1 MYHKWQSCDPWFFR
15 YGVGR
20 ENLLSFWTI
29 FCPFTLLRT
38 QKIKIFKNWKKTHG
52 DIIILHLCTTNDN
65 HMMYGSWDM
74 KHDRQNFFSFWAIFC
89 PFYPTNN
96 PKNQNFGKMKKKKHF
111 GISSF
116 NTSVPKIMIICY
128 TVPDIWPVTDVICIF
143 HFGLF
148 FTLLPPNSPANQNL
162 KKRKKNT
169 RWYHHF
175 RHVPKIMITWVWF
188 LRSGAWQIDGQ
199 KDGQM
204 DGQMD
209 RQKKWHIEV
218 DPPPKKQH
226 ISCMGAKNA
235 NTKCNLLKPI
245 LHYWLISF
253 KGCLC

>member
-1 MYHKWQSCDPWFFR
+1 MEISSFYTCVPQMTITWCMVPEIWSMTDRIFSHFGPFFA
-15 YGVGR
+15 
-20 ENLLSFWTI
+20 L
-29 FCPFTLLRT
+29 FTPLTT
-38 QKIKIFKNWKKTHG
+38 QKIKILEKW
-52 DIIILHLCTTNDN
+52 
-65 HMMYGSWDM
+65 
-74 KHDRQNFFSFWAIFC
+74 
-89 PFYPTNN
+89 
-96 PKNQNFGKMKKKKHF
+96 KKKKHF

-148 FTLLPPNSPANQNL
+148 FTLLPPNSPTNQNL